1 MDELFGIPMRGIMLT
16 LLGVL
21 AVCLASV
28 GWIAA
33 RTPVAF
39 RIGVRNIPRRKTQ
52 TVLIVIGLML
62 STLIIAASLGT
73 GDTIAY
79 SGTSETFR
87 ALGPIDELVVASSS
101 GDGAGNIQTALQDKV
116 PQSLEVTI
124 REATDGTGLVDAVMA
139 VQIEVGAVLAVD
151 GDGTPTLSEPQVYL
165 LGLDPIALEDF
176 GGLWSVDGEA
186 IDLTALPFD
195 EVAISESLADQ
206 LEIGVGSA
214 IVVYY
219 NEAPAPVRVGV
230 IAEDAPF
237 AGRFF
242 PDALGIAVPLE
253 RLQQATR
260 SEGEVTTIAISN
272 TGDERGG
279 LARSDKVAELVRAA
293 LAGQPY
299 GVDEVKQRQ
308 VELSALVATIFTSFF
323 LVFGMFSIAVGVLL
337 IVLIFSML
345 AAERRAEMGMT
356 RAIGGQ
362 RAILVQQFVAEG
374 ASYALVAGLVG
385 VTLGAA
391 AAYAIGAAV
400 RPLLGELLP
409 IEPHVTLQSMVVA
422 YCLGI
427 TVTFLAVVIASMR
440 ISRLNVVAAIR
451 DIPDVTR
458 LTRNGRVIVF
468 GVALLLVGSLA
479 VIGGQAG
486 RSLFPFYLGMSL
498 LPFGVALLLRF
509 AGIGSRPLFTAAGI
523 YLMVIWLLPPDTSER
538 LWGDLEGGI
547 EMFFLSGIF
556 MVFGATIVIVQ
567 NLDLLLNVLSVL
579 GDLLRERL
587 PAVRT
592 AVAFPSVA
600 KGRTGLTIAM
610 FSLIVFS
617 LVVVA
622 SINRNFSRIF
632 LSEQANAGWDVRI
645 DSIGSNPLADTVEL
659 EQRLVEGGF
668 DLSQL
673 EASAGVEASFQVSM
687 RRPGQEDWKTFQLV
701 GMDDG
706 FLMESDVGFQQ
717 RAEGYAD
724 DQAVMAALAA
734 EPDAVVIS
742 ALALAQDGGFGQD
755 PNLFRLTDPDGDG
768 PERAIDSGVESFA
781 PIPVEIEA
789 TAGTTRTVRVIAVID
804 SRISTLNGVF
814 GTEALV
820 SSILPEPQLR
830 SYVLRLA
837 DPSRSGDVATEVER
851 ILVTNGAQGVSIR
864 DELEEQQRQSTGF
877 LLIFQGFMGLGLIVG
892 VAAVG
897 VIAFRAVVERRQQIG
912 VLRAIGFQQSLVST
926 AFLIETAFV
935 VAIGVVTGLGLGLAI
950 SRNLFKSPE
959 FAGTAKV
966 DFVTPWPIIVAIL
979 VVTVAAALAMAFVPA
994 RQASRIAPAEALRYE

>member
-1 MDELFGIPMRGIMLT
+1 MDELFGISMGSILLA

-21 AVCLASV
+21 AICLASV
-28 GWIAA
+28 AWIAV
-33 RTPVAF
+33 RNPVAF
-39 RIGVRNIPRRKTQ
+39 RIGVRNIPRRRTQ
-52 TVLIVIGLML
+52 TILIVIGLML

-101 GDGAGNIQTALQDKV
+101 GDGEGNIQTSLQDEI
-116 PQSLEVTI
+116 PQDLERVV
-124 REATDGTGLVDAVMA
+124 RGATDGTGLVDAVMA
-139 VQIEVGAVLAVD
+139 VEIKVGAVLAVD
-151 GDGTPTLSEPQVYL
+151 EAGTPTLSEPQVYL
-165 LGLDPIALEDF
+165 LGLDPVALEAF
-176 GGLWSVDGEA
+176 GGLESVDGA
-186 IDLTALPFD
+186 PIDLEAMPVD
-195 EVAISESLADQ
+195 EVAVSASLADQ
-206 LEIGVGSA
+206 LDIGVGSA
-214 IVVYY
+214 VVVYY
-219 NEAPAPVRVGV
+219 NETPAPVRVGV
-230 IAEDAPF
+230 VAKDAPF
-237 AGRFF
+237 TGRFF
-242 PDALGIAVPLE
+242 PDALGVAVPLE

-260 SEGEVTTIAISN
+260 SDGLVTTIAISN
-272 TGDERGG
+272 TGDDRGG
-279 LARSDKVAELVRAA
+279 LIHSDEVTGLVRAA
-293 LAGQPY
+293 IAGQPY
-299 GVDEVKQRQ
+299 GVDEVKRRQ
-308 VELSALVATIFTSFF
+308 VDLSALVATIFTSFF
-323 LVFGMFSIAVGVLL
+323 LVFGLFSIAVGVLL

-362 RAILVQQFVAEG
+362 RAILVQQFIAEG

-400 RPLLGELLP
+400 RPLLGEQLP
-409 IEPHVTLQSMVVA
+409 IEPHVTLRSMAVA

-427 TVTFLAVVIASMR
+427 TVTFLAVVIASVR
-440 ISRLNVVAAIR
+440 SSRLNVVAAIR
-451 DIPDVTR
+451 DIPDMTR
-458 LTRNGRVIVF
+458 LTRNRRVVLF
-468 GVALLLVGSLA
+468 GIGLLVAGALA
-479 VIGGQAG
+479 VWGGLIGKD
-486 RSLFPFYLGMSL
+486 LFPFYLGMSL
-498 LPFGVALLLRF
+498 LPFGLALLLRY

-523 YLMVIWLLPPDTSER
+523 SLMVLWLLPPDTSER

-556 MVFGATIVIVQ
+556 MVLGATIVIVQ
-567 NLDLLLNVLSVL
+567 NLDVLLKVLSAL
-579 GDLLRERL
+579 GDLLGDRL

-622 SINRNFSRIF
+622 SINRNFTRIF

-645 DSIGSNPLADTVEL
+645 DSVGTNPLGDTAEL
-659 EQRLVEGGF
+659 EQRLGYGGF

-673 EASAGVEASFQVSM
+673 EATAGVQASFQVSM
-687 RRPGQEDWKTFQLV
+687 RRPGQGEWKVFPVV
-701 GMDDG
+701 GVDDG
-706 FLMESDVGFQQ
+706 FLRGSDVGFQQ
-717 RAEGYAD
+717 RADGYGD
-724 DQAVMAALAA
+724 DAAVLAALGA

-755 PNLFRLTDPDGDG
+755 PSLFRLTDPDGGG
-768 PERAIDSGVESFA
+768 PEKAIDSGVESFA

-789 TAGTTRTVRVIAVID
+789 ADGSTRTVRVIAVID

-830 SYVLRLA
+830 SYLMRLI
-837 DPSRSGDVATEVER
+837 DPRQSDAVATEAER
-851 ILVTNGAQGVSIR
+851 VLVTNGAQGVSIR

-912 VLRAIGFQQSLVST
+912 VLRAIGFQQSQVAS

-935 VAIGVVTGLGLGLAI
+935 VAIGVVAGLVLGLAI

-959 FAGTAKV
+959 FAGTARV
-966 DFVTPWPIIVAIL
+966 DFVTPWPILLAIL

>member
-1 MDELFGIPMRGIMLT
+1 MRSIMLA
-16 LLGVL
+16 LLCVL
-21 AVCLASV
+21 ALCLASV
-28 GWIAA
+28 GWVAV
-33 RTPVAF
+33 RNPVAF
-39 RIGVRNIPRRKTQ
+39 RIGIRNIPRRKTQ
-52 TVLIVIGLML
+52 SVLIVIGLML

-87 ALGPIDELVVASSS
+87 ALGPIDELVVASGS
-101 GDGAGNIQTALQDKV
+101 GDGEGNIQTALQDEI
-116 PQSLEVTI
+116 PQDLERVV

-139 VQIEVGAVLAVD
+139 VKIEVGAVLAVD
-151 GDGTPTLSEPQVYL
+151 QAGNPTLSEPQVYL
-165 LGLDPIALEDF
+165 LGLDPVTLEDF
-176 GGLWSVDGEA
+176 GGLEATDGSR
-186 IDLTALPFD
+186 IDLDAMPLD
-195 EVAISESLADQ
+195 EVAVSESLAGR
-206 LEIGVGSA
+206 LEIGVGSS

-219 NEAPAPVRVGV
+219 NETPAQLRVGV
-230 IAEDAPF
+230 VAKDAPF
-237 AGRFF
+237 TGRFF
-242 PDALGIAVPLE
+242 PDALGIAVPLA
-253 RLQQATR
+253 RFQQATG
-260 SEGEVTTIAISN
+260 SEGVVTTIAISN
-272 TGDERGG
+272 TGDDRGG
-279 LARSDKVAELVRAA
+279 LVRSDEVAELVRSA
-293 LAGQPY
+293 LAGQAF

-308 VELSALVATIFTSFF
+308 VELSAIVATIFTSFF
-323 LVFGMFSIAVGVLL
+323 LVFGLFSIAVGVLL

-362 RAILVQQFVAEG
+362 RAILIQQFVAEG
-374 ASYALVAGLVG
+374 ASYALAAGLVG

-427 TVTFLAVVIASMR
+427 TVTFLAVVVASVR

-458 LTRNGRVIVF
+458 LTRNRRVVVL
-468 GVALLLVGSLA
+468 GVILLVAGSLA
-479 VIGGQAG
+479 VIGGQLG
-486 RSLFPFYLGMSL
+486 RNLFPFYLGMSL
-498 LPFGVALLLRF
+498 LPFGVALTLRF
-509 AGIGSRPLFTAAGI
+509 AGVRSRPLFTAVGV
-523 YLMVIWLLPPDTSER
+523 YLMAIWLLPPATSER
-538 LWGDLEGGI
+538 LWGDLEGGV

-556 MVFGATIVIVQ
+556 MVLGATIVIVQ
-567 NLDLLLNVLSVL
+567 NLDVLLRTLSGL

-622 SINRNFSRIF
+622 SINRNFTRIF

-645 DSIGSNPLADTVEL
+645 DSIGTNPLGDTSEL
-659 EQRLVEGGF
+659 EGRLAEGGF
-668 DLSQL
+668 DLGRL
-673 EASAGVEASFQVSM
+673 AATAGLEASFQVPT
-687 RRPGQEDWKTFQLV
+687 RRQGQEDWKVFQLI

-706 FLMESDVGFQQ
+706 FLRESDVGFQQ
-717 RAEGYAD
+717 RADGYPD
-724 DQAVMAALAA
+724 DGAVMTALAN
-734 EPDAVVIS
+734 EPDAVAIS
-742 ALALAQDGGFGQD
+742 ASALAQDGGFGQD
-755 PNLFRLTDPDGDG
+755 PTLFRLVDPDGDG
-768 PERAIDSGVESFA
+768 PEKAIDSATGSFA

-789 TAGTTRTVRVIAVID
+789 ADGSTTTVRVVAVID

-814 GTEALV
+814 GREELV
-820 SSILPEPQLR
+820 AAILPEPQLR
-830 SYVLRLA
+830 SYLLRLV
-837 DPSRSGDVATEVER
+837 DPAESRAVASEAER
-851 ILVTNGAQGVSIR
+851 LLVTNGAQGVSIR
-864 DELEEQQRQSTGF
+864 DELEDQQRQSTGF

-912 VLRAIGFQQSLVST
+912 VLRAIGFQQSLVSN

-935 VAIGVVTGLGLGLAI
+935 VAIGVVTGLVLGLAI

-966 DFVTPWPIIVAIL
+966 DFATPWPIILAIL
-979 VVTVAAALAMAFVPA
+979 IVTVVAALAMAFVPA

>member
-1 MDELFGIPMRGIMLT
+1 MDELFGISMGSIMLA
-16 LLGVL
+16 LLAVL

-28 GWIAA
+28 GWIAI
-33 RTPVAF
+33 RNPVAF

-87 ALGPIDELVVASSS
+87 ALGPIDELVVASGS
-101 GDGAGNIQTALQDKV
+101 GDGEGNIQTALQDKI
-116 PQSLEVTI
+116 PQDLERVV

-139 VQIEVGAVLAVD
+139 VQIEIGAVLAVD
-151 GDGTPTLSEPQVYL
+151 EAGSPTLSEPQVYL
-165 LGLDPIALEDF
+165 LGLDPAALEAF
-176 GGLWSVDGEA
+176 GGLEATDGSA
-186 IDLTALPFD
+186 IDLAAMSLD

-206 LEIGVGSA
+206 LDVVAGSA

-219 NEAPAPVRVGV
+219 NETPAPVRVGV
-230 IAEDAPF
+230 VAKDAPF
-237 AGRFF
+237 TGRFF
-242 PDALGIAVPLE
+242 PDALGIAVPLA
-253 RLQQATR
+253 RFQQATR
-260 SEGEVTTIAISN
+260 SEGRVTTIAISN
-272 TGDERGG
+272 SGNDRGG
-279 LARSDKVAELVRAA
+279 LVHSDEVAGIVRTA
-293 LAGQPY
+293 LAGQPF

-308 VELSALVATIFTSFF
+308 VELSAQVATIFTSFF
-323 LVFGMFSIAVGVLL
+323 LVFGLFSIAVGVLL
-337 IVLIFSML
+337 IILIFSML

-362 RAILVQQFVAEG
+362 RAILVQQFIAEG

-409 IEPHVTLQSMVVA
+409 IEPHVTLRSMVVA
-422 YCLGI
+422 YCLGM

-451 DIPDVTR
+451 DIPDVAR
-458 LTRNGRVIVF
+458 LTRNRRVILL
-468 GVALLLVGSLA
+468 GIALLMIGVVA

-498 LPFGVALLLRF
+498 LPFGLALLLRF
-509 AGIGSRPLFTAAGI
+509 AGIAGRPLFTAAGS
-523 YLMVIWLLPPDTSER
+523 YLMVLWLLPPATSER

-567 NLDLLLNVLSVL
+567 NLDI
-579 GDLLRERL
+579 LLRVLTAVGNLLRDRL

-622 SINRNFSRIF
+622 SINRNFTRIF

-645 DSIGSNPLADTVEL
+645 DSVGTNPLGDTAQL
-659 EQRLVEGGF
+659 EERLAEGGF
-668 DLSQL
+668 DVTQI
-673 EASAGVEASFQVSM
+673 EAAGGVEASFQVSM
-687 RRPGQEDWKTFQLV
+687 RRPGQDEWKVFRLV

-706 FLMESDVGFQQ
+706 FLRESDVGFQQ
-717 RAEGYAD
+717 RADGYAD
-724 DQAVMAALAA
+724 DQAILAALAS
-734 EPDAVVIS
+734 EPDAVVVS

-755 PNLFRLTDPDGDG
+755 PNLFRLTDPDDDG
-768 PERAIDSGVESFA
+768 PEQAIDSGTESFE

-789 TAGTTRTVRVIAVID
+789 ADGSTRTVRIIAVID

-814 GTEALV
+814 GAEELV
-820 SSILPEPQLR
+820 GAIVPEPQVR
-830 SYVLRLA
+830 SYLLRLD
-837 DPSRSGDVATEVER
+837 DPSRSDAVATEAER
-851 ILVTNGAQGVSIR
+851 LLVTNGAQGVSIR

-912 VLRAIGFQQSLVST
+912 VLRAIGFQQSLVSN

-935 VAIGVVTGLGLGLAI
+935 VSIGVVAGLVLGLAI

-966 DFVTPWPIIVAIL
+966 DFVTPWPIILGIL
-979 VVTVAAALAMAFVPA
+979 MVTVAAALAMAYVPA